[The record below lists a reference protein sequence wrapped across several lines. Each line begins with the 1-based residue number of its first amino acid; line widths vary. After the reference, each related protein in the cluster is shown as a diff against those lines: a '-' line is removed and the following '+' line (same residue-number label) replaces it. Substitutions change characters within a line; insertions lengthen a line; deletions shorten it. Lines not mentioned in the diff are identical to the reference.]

1 MTSKG
6 APTQMPE
13 RKPAFKKQN
22 TRRSVVVHDWSFPVR
37 VSPWDLER
45 LIPVKSQVVMESCKG
60 NIFKCDVVSLRRT
73 REHVL
78 SFHPWGRV
86 PPPTFPQPD
95 IAALMLDSTL
105 VFSLLLRL
113 WIIDGQVSA
122 HSPGGFIGGAF
133 SRQSNIRPQ
142 PAFRKLCASC
152 DFIAV
157 TVVVLFTWIFWVF
170 FWEAER
176 KCHFRSVAVY
186 CRFGTSE
193 KLIMWRV
200 KTDPLIFV

>member
-1 MTSKG
+1 MTGNGSL
-6 APTQMPE
+6 TQMPE
-13 RKPAFKKQN
+13 RKQAFEKQN
-22 TRRSVVVHDWSFPVR
+22 TRRSVVLRDWSFPVR

-78 SFHPWGRV
+78 SWGRV
-86 PPPTFPQPD
+86 PPQPD
-95 IAALMLDSTL
+95 IAAFTLDSSL

-122 HSPGGFIGGAF
+122 HSPGGFFGGAF
-133 SRQSNIRPQ
+133 SRQINILPQ
-142 PAFRKLCASC
+142 PAFRKHRANY
-152 DFIAV
+152 DFMDV
-157 TVVVLFTWIFWVF
+157 TVVVLFTWSFWVF

-176 KCHFRSVAVY
+176 KCHFRSVAVC
-186 CRFGTSE
+186 CRTPTPPPNCFQSLLLG
-193 KLIMWRV
+193 KY
-200 KTDPLIFV
+200 